1 MQAKFETRSY
11 KGLTTLISY
20 TIAKNLTDV
29 QPYQNTYNRKVERG
43 PAAFDVP
50 QRLTTTVSWDVP
62 VGRGRAVGQQMAK
75 SLDAV
80 IGGWNVS
87 MFNTFQS
94 GFPLS
99 FGLNQNTLFLAG
111 AGAQRPNVVGDPT
124 AGISGSVQDRLL
136 RFFNPAAFAQPANFT
151 FGNAP
156 ARASWLRNPGMNNWN
171 LTLTKTFTITE
182 ALKVN
187 LRGSS
192 FNLMNHPVFA
202 GPNTTFGVAQ
212 FGQIASQANIS
223 RQHEVVLRIL
233 F

>member
-1 MQAKFETRSY
+1 
-11 KGLTTLISY
+11 
-20 TIAKNLTDV
+20 
-29 QPYQNTYNRKVERG
+29 
-43 PAAFDVP
+43 
-50 QRLTTTVSWDVP
+50 
-62 VGRGRAVGQQMAK
+62 MAK